1 MARLQHYGIKFP
13 ITTDSFEKT
22 LFDLDFNDLDS
33 IKSQIMHLIFTPV
46 GQRIR
51 KPLFGSR
58 LIQFIFNPNDS
69 QTWSDVVTEIKDL
82 ISLNIPNCTIKDVEV
97 FEVEEGLGLVAKIS
111 YTATIGGE
119 TYNDEIITPL

>member
-1 MARLQHYGIKFP
+1 MAKLQHYGIKFP

-22 LFDLDFNDLDS
+22 LFDLDFNELDS

-46 GQRIR
+46 GQRLR

-69 QTWSDVVTEIKDL
+69 QTWGDVVTEIKEL
-82 ISLNIPNCTIKDVEV
+82 INRNIPNCTINNIEV
-97 FEVEEGLGLVAKIS
+97 FDVEEGMGLVAKIS
-111 YTATIGGE
+111 YTATSGGE